1 MVRQYQ
7 LCELVSSYDPS
18 TDEGLLNKAYVFAIT
33 MHGKVK
39 RASGDW
45 YWSHPVEV
53 AGILAE
59 MRLDYR
65 TIITALLHDT
75 IEDTDASYELIEKE
89 FGSEIARLVDGVT
102 KLSRIRFPSDKAR
115 QAENFRKFVIAA
127 AEDTRVLLVKLA
139 DRLHNMRTLHH
150 VSQPEKR
157 ARIAGE
163 TREIFAPL
171 AERIGLQNIRSELE
185 DLAFRHLSPEA
196 HQLIS
201 TRLQFLAEQEPD
213 IIREISAEF
222 TETCARAG
230 LEVEI
235 SGRRKS
241 AYSVW
246 SKMERKHVEFENL
259 SDVVAF
265 RVIVPEREDC
275 YRALGILHG
284 AYQMVPGRFKDFVST
299 PKPNG
304 YQSIHTDVM
313 GPKLRRVEIQIR
325 SREMHEVAEL
335 GVAAHWSYKQGETV
349 NREGRRYN
357 WMRRLLEILEDASS
371 PEEFLEHTKLE
382 MYQDLVFCFTP
393 KGELISLPRGATP
406 IDFAYAVHSEIG
418 DTCVGARINGRM
430 LPLWTRLRNGDQV
443 EVATSSTSTP
453 SPSWEEFA
461 VTGRARA
468 SIRRHVRQQ
477 KREQFCSLGTQQIER
492 VFRQQE
498 LPCNADALET
508 ARSSLGYD
516 HADDLRA
523 AVGASTLKAETVLQA
538 AFPGVRRA
546 TQGRA
551 APPVRKPRGRSLNG
565 TIPIKGLTPGVAVHY
580 AQCCHPLPGERIVG
594 IRTTGKGVTVH
605 TIDCE
610 VLEGFQS
617 MPEMWVDVS
626 WDRDN
631 DAGLHIGRLAVVLAN
646 EPGSLGTV
654 STIIGRNDGNI
665 INLKITSRSTDFFE
679 LLIDVEVTHLR
690 HLNHIIAALRASPM
704 ITSIDRARDDVVPQ
718 QAGSMARA

>member
-1 MVRQYQ
+1 
-7 LCELVSSYDPS
+7 
-18 TDEGLLNKAYVFAIT
+18 
-33 MHGKVK
+33 
-39 RASGDW
+39 
-45 YWSHPVEV
+45 
-53 AGILAE
+53 
-59 MRLDYR
+59 
-65 TIITALLHDT
+65 
-75 IEDTDASYELIEKE
+75 
-89 FGSEIARLVDGVT
+89 
-102 KLSRIRFPSDKAR
+102 
-115 QAENFRKFVIAA
+115 
-127 AEDTRVLLVKLA
+127 
-139 DRLHNMRTLHH
+139 
-150 VSQPEKR
+150 
-157 ARIAGE
+157 
-163 TREIFAPL
+163 
-171 AERIGLQNIRSELE
+171 
-185 DLAFRHLSPEA
+185 
-196 HQLIS
+196 
-201 TRLQFLAEQEPD
+201 
-213 IIREISAEF
+213 
-222 TETCARAG
+222 
-230 LEVEI
+230 
-235 SGRRKS
+235 
-241 AYSVW
+241 
-246 SKMERKHVEFENL
+246 
-259 SDVVAF
+259 
-265 RVIVPEREDC
+265 
-275 YRALGILHG
+275 
-284 AYQMVPGRFKDFVST
+284 
-299 PKPNG
+299 
-304 YQSIHTDVM
+304 
-313 GPKLRRVEIQIR
+313 
-325 SREMHEVAEL
+325 
-335 GVAAHWSYKQGETV
+335 
-349 NREGRRYN
+349 
-357 WMRRLLEILEDASS
+357 
-371 PEEFLEHTKLE
+371 
-382 MYQDLVFCFTP
+382 
-393 KGELISLPRGATP
+393 
-406 IDFAYAVHSEIG
+406 
-418 DTCVGARINGRM
+418 M